1 MEEHRSIHVGGQ
13 VLDTDALT
21 NLAEQLQS
29 VTAARN
35 YAEAFVGLLQKRYER
50 ILEALGH
57 NDIPASLNAV
67 LSLKVNAHMVGALAI
82 EQTCQTLHRYI
93 LAGDT
98 PAAAQHAPLL
108 SADIHAAKDA
118 ITDFLTRTPR

>member
-1 MEEHRSIHVGGQ
+1 
-13 VLDTDALT
+13 
-21 NLAEQLQS
+21 
-29 VTAARN
+29 
-35 YAEAFVGLLQKRYER
+35 
-50 ILEALGH
+50 
-57 NDIPASLNAV
+57 
-67 LSLKVNAHMVGALAI
+67 MVGALAI

-118 ITDFLTRTPR
+118 IREFLAGSLR